1 MAKLTKEQE
10 YRALLLEVQT
20 AVSASTAFGSTI
32 PYPLWVVLAKI
43 QAALSEPDAQDGEAA

>member
-43 QAALSEPDAQDGEAA
+43 QAALSEPDAQDGDVA